1 MTDPISV
8 LRRGL
13 SVLDLDLPSAAIH
26 TLAAYA
32 DLLRDTNARHNLIAR
47 TDLDAVE
54 ERHILHCLELA
65 RWPVADGSVVVD
77 WGTGGGLPLIPLA
90 VAFPGAQFVGVDSVE
105 KKVMS
110 VRRFARELGVGN
122 ATAIHTRAEEARIQR
137 TSSVSRAT
145 APLEALWRWH
155 VAQPDAGDAT
165 RMLRCLK
172 GGDLTSEI
180 ADLHSAFPDLEV
192 EQTSLRLNTPWARDK
207 CAVAVWPVAAM

>member
-13 SVLDLDLPSAAIH
+13 DTLAIDLPGAAVH

-32 DLLRDTNARHNLIAR
+32 DILRDTNARHNLIAR

-90 VAFPGAQFVGVDSVE
+90 VAFPHAQFVGVDSVE

-110 VRRFARELGVGN
+110 VRRFARELGIGN
-122 ATAIHTRAEEARIQR
+122 ATAIHTRAEDAQIQR
-137 TSSVSRAT
+137 TLSVSRAT
-145 APLEALWRWH
+145 APLDALWQWH
-155 VAQPDAGDAT
+155 IAQPDADDAT
-165 RMLRCLK
+165 RVLRCLK
-172 GGDLTSEI
+172 GGDLTDEV
-180 ADLHSAFPDLEV
+180 ADLHRAFPDLKV
-192 EQTSLRLNTPWARDK
+192 ERSPLRLDTPWARDK
-207 CAVAVWPVAAM
+207 CVVTVCFI